1 VNGLTRIAVL
11 SAFDSWYVRDLRR
24 AAGNKYE
31 IHALSFSSISSHV
44 GNCVSATNQDGEHV
58 SLDQFD
64 ATIVRSMPPGS
75 TEEIIFRM
83 DALGTHHR
91 NGGVVINSP
100 RSLEAAIDKYLSLQR
115 MAEAEIPIP
124 RTIACQ
130 TVEQAMD
137 AFHDLGRRTVVKPLF
152 GGEGR
157 GITFVDDDDI
167 ALRVFK
173 TLSQMNLVI
182 YLQEFIPHQGFDL
195 RVLVVGN
202 HTFCIKRENKDD
214 WRTNISRG
222 ATAVPVTPP
231 NSTIELA
238 VKAART
244 LDVDIA
250 GVDILVA
257 PSDQPVV
264 IEVNAVPGWM
274 ALSKTL
280 EFDIA
285 RTVLEY
291 CSQAARTAYTSSLSD
306 DKYES
311 QSPTVTE

>member
-1 VNGLTRIAVL
+1 
-11 SAFDSWYVRDLRR
+11 
-24 AAGNKYE
+24 
-31 IHALSFSSISSHV
+31 
-44 GNCVSATNQDGEHV
+44 
-58 SLDQFD
+58 
-64 ATIVRSMPPGS
+64 
-75 TEEIIFRM
+75 
-83 DALGTHHR
+83 
-91 NGGVVINSP
+91 
-100 RSLEAAIDKYLSLQR
+100 
-115 MAEAEIPIP
+115 
-124 RTIACQ
+124 
-130 TVEQAMD
+130 
-137 AFHDLGRRTVVKPLF
+137 
-152 GGEGR
+152 
-157 GITFVDDDDI
+157 
-167 ALRVFK
+167 
-173 TLSQMNLVI
+173 
-182 YLQEFIPHQGFDL
+182 
-195 RVLVVGN
+195 

-291 CSQAARTAYTSSLSD
+291 CSQ
-306 DKYES
+306 
-311 QSPTVTE
+311 